1 MTRAA
6 NIDPLSRAD
15 FHRSLIRRFDRSRGG
30 GGGGTKQVDSFFFTP
45 ARYREIGGESR
56 NWILE
61 RKIRETSLHVS
72 YFPTRF
78 LELNLSSLYPQRW
91 RNNSKTV
98 IQGLWVYSIRQL
110 EEEEEEEEE
119 QFLQTRDCELL
130 ILSYFVAFKKI
141 ISNETWLIDTR
152 VGYFYRLSRS
162 REKLRDSVGDRNT
175 VNDIDAV
182 WTAR

>member
-1 MTRAA
+1 MVYDASGQYRSPFARRLPPEF
-6 NIDPLSRAD
+6 NSPLRPVK
-15 FHRSLIRRFDRSRGG
+15 RGG
-30 GGGGTKQVDSFFFTP
+30 RGEEEQSKLIPSSSPQRVIAKSAVNQEIEFWKGKFAKP
-45 ARYREIGGESR
+45 RYMFRI
-56 NWILE
+56 
-61 RKIRETSLHVS
+61 
-72 YFPTRF
+72 F
-78 LELNLSSLYPQRW
+78 LRELNLSSLYPQRW

-110 EEEEEEEEE
+110 EEEEEKEEE

-182 WTAR
+182 